1 MLRFDSLEAL
11 GRWAAE
17 YRVTSVQLGADGQLT
32 AATFSEQG
40 PALELLDGDDDADD
54 ARPKTAMDAAL
65 ERMLQAGR
73 GARA

>member
-1 MLRFDSLEAL
+1 MLRFESLEAL

-17 YRVTSVQLGADGQLT
+17 YRVASVQLGADGQLT
-32 AATFSEQG
+32 AVTFSEQG
-40 PALELLDGDDDADD
+40 PTLELLDGDDDADD

>member
-1 MLRFDSLEAL
+1 MLRFESLEAL

-17 YRVTSVQLGADGQLT
+17 HRVTSVQLGADGQLT

-40 PALELLDGDDDADD
+40 PALELLDGDDDDADD

-65 ERMLQAGR
+65 ERMLQGR